1 MTYRELFAK
10 HKIVRQLSTVQFI
23 AYFGAWFSNVAIYSM
38 LIDFGA
44 SAFLIASVTA
54 MHLIPG
60 VILSPFSGSI
70 VDRIPVKP
78 LMLTLLSIE
87 LTMTLCF
94 LLINSIN
101 DIWMLLI
108 FLFIRMGSASIFFTT
123 EMSLL
128 PKILS
133 GQDLVKANELHSIIW
148 SFTFTAGMALGGIIV
163 NIYGVKISFLIDGMF
178 FLIALVILSQIDF
191 NLKPTKIDH
200 HIFQSIKDGL
210 FYLIEN
216 KHLFHYMFL
225 HAIVGFTAFDALVT
239 LLADYNYK
247 YVLAVPLAIG
257 ITNGIRAFALMIGPL
272 FISNWINKER
282 LFYLFIIQGT
292 TIIIWSIVQDN
303 FYIGLF
309 GMFLTGL
316 ATTTIWSY
324 TYAMLQENVKQ
335 QYLGRVLA
343 YNEMLFMLTNV
354 TTTFFIG
361 LMATLVGL
369 DIITIILGF
378 AFFGV
383 AYYYKLIFLQKD
395 EKWMKS

>member
-1 MTYRELFAK
+1 
-10 HKIVRQLSTVQFI
+10 
-23 AYFGAWFSNVAIYSM
+23 M

-70 VDRIPVKP
+70 VDRISVKP
-78 LMLTLLSIE
+78 LMITLLTLE

-94 LLINSIN
+94 LFVNSIN

-123 EMSLL
+123 EMTLL
-128 PKILS
+128 PKLLS
-133 GQDLVKANELHSIIW
+133 GQALVKANELHSIIW
-148 SFTFTAGMALGGIIV
+148 SFTFAAGMAMGGVIV
-163 NIYGVKISFLIDGMF
+163 NIFGVKVSFIIDGMF
-178 FLIALVILSQIDF
+178 FLTALVILSQIDF
-191 NLKPTKIDH
+191 KVKAVKLDE
-200 HIFQSIKDGL
+200 HIFQSIKDGIN
-210 FYLIEN
+210 YLQKN

-225 HAIVGFTAFDALVT
+225 HAIVGLTAFDTLVT
-239 LLADYNYK
+239 LLADYKYK

-272 FISNWINKER
+272 IISNWISKER
-282 LFYLFIIQGT
+282 LFYLFIVQGI
-292 TIIIWSIVQDN
+292 TIIIWSLVQDS
-303 FYIGLF
+303 FYFALF
-309 GMFLTGL
+309 GIFLTGL

-324 TYAMLQENVKQ
+324 TYAMLQEKVEQ

-343 YNEMLFMLTNV
+343 YNEMLFMITNV
-354 TTTFFIG
+354 ATTFFIG

-369 DIITIILGF
+369 DIITAILGV

-383 AYYYKLIFLQKD
+383 AYYYRIIFLKKD
-395 EKWMKS
+395 

>member
-10 HKIVRQLSTVQFI
+10 HKVVRQLSAVQFI

-38 LIDFGA
+38 LIDFGS

-70 VDRIPVKP
+70 VDRISVKP
-78 LMLTLLSIE
+78 LMITLLTIE

-94 LLINSIN
+94 LFINNI
-101 DIWMLLI
+101 DDVWMLLI
-108 FLFIRMGSASIFFTT
+108 FLFIRMGSASMFFTT

-128 PKILS
+128 PKILK
-133 GQDLVKANELHSIIW
+133 GEALVKANELHSIIW
-148 SFTFTAGMALGGIIV
+148 SFTFTAGMALGGVIV
-163 NIYGVKISFLIDGMF
+163 NIFGVKVSFIIDGMF

-191 NLKPTKIDH
+191 KVKEAKIDE
-200 HIFQSIKDGL
+200 HIFQSIKDGIN
-210 FYLIEN
+210 YLKNN

-225 HAIVGFTAFDALVT
+225 HAIVGLTAFDTLVT
-239 LLADYNYK
+239 LLADYKYK

-272 FISNWINKER
+272 IISNWINKQR
-282 LFYLFIIQGT
+282 LFYLFIIQGI
-292 TIIIWSIVQDN
+292 TIIIWATVQDN
-303 FYIGLF
+303 FYFALAGI
-309 GMFLTGL
+309 FLTGL

-324 TYAMLQENVKQ
+324 TYAMLQEKVEQ

-354 TTTFFIG
+354 ATTFFIG

-369 DIITIILGF
+369 DIITIILGV

-383 AYYYKLIFLQKD
+383 AYYYRMIFLQKD
-395 EKWMKS
+395 